1 MNFSLT
7 DKEVIATIKIEG
19 GEKLQSIL
27 VSNEPTY
34 VSHFHSIFGDLW
46 KSGIDAKIKIA
57 RIEEGADFGHI
68 EVIESSS
75 RTRRSKENGNSCE
88 YILFSIQKNTSDYGR
103 NEVFHLLVDIGEGV
117 VKSLERGSAAFVS
130 ESKLSDI
137 PNAILIT
144 HSHDDHI
151 KELPVL
157 VNKVSKPDKLNILFT
172 KECHDQIINKFPEFG
187 GTHSTASFNTIK
199 PGEAFQIGP
208 FSVTTVLASHGENSP
223 SGSVI
228 YVVMTK
234 GKKII
239 FGWDFLSLPTSDEF
253 LLWNPDLLILGTQSY
268 NPHPEETGMISVTDA
283 YLLVRRWNAKECYLV
298 HYRGLTDFQESRNQW
313 FRGPTKAM
321 TSAELQ
327 KNVDS
332 HLRISGDNGRFRITV
347 GKEGMIWVPKETPK
361 YSDAESMPIGNVI
374 QIEGLNQYVCKIE
387 KLNKENKLKLEIEDR
402 INRYTLQFD
411 RPKRDKN
418 NDQLVYGSPEI
429 AMLSRGPELRMELV
443 TPSEQGKE
451 NAVLKISAFKGK
463 KYLFHDDI
471 LINDMDA
478 QKLNKYFQENFE
490 KRSSEVTDKK
500 HG

>member
-1 MNFSLT
+1 MALASRNTAPVNYTQDMEHDLIVRINGTLPDLSMMG
-7 DKEVIATIKIEG
+7 DEEKSDRAAEVKKMELAANT
-19 GEKLQSIL
+19 
-27 VSNEPTY
+27 
-34 VSHFHSIFGDLW
+34 
-46 KSGIDAKIKIA
+46 
-57 RIEEGADFGHI
+57 
-68 EVIESSS
+68 
-75 RTRRSKENGNSCE
+75 SCSV
-88 YILFSIQKNTSDYGR
+88 FTKNTSGYGK

-117 VKSLERGSAAFVS
+117 AKNLERGSTAFIS
-130 ESKLSDI
+130 ESKISDF
-137 PNAILIT
+137 PSAILIT

-157 VNKVSKPDKLNILFT
+157 VNKVSKPDKLNIYCT

-187 GTHSTASFNTIK
+187 AHSSASFNTIK
-199 PGEAFQIGP
+199 PGETFQVGP
-208 FSVTTVLASHGENSP
+208 FSVTPVLASHGENSP
-223 SGSVI
+223 AGSVI
-228 YVVMTK
+228 YAVMTK

-239 FGWDFLSLPTSDEF
+239 FGWDFLSLPNSDEF

-268 NPHPEETGMISVTDA
+268 NPHPKETGMISVTDA

-327 KNVDS
+327 KTVDS
-332 HLRISGDNGRFRITV
+332 HLGVSGDSGRFKITV
-347 GKEGMIWVPKETPK
+347 AKEGMIWAPKETPK
-361 YSDAESMPIGNVI
+361 DSDDEIMPIGNVI
-374 QIEGLNQYVCKIE
+374 EIEGVDQYVCKIE
-387 KLNKENKLKLEIEDR
+387 KLNKENKLKVEIEDR

-418 NDQLVYGSPEI
+418 NDQILHAAAEI
-429 AMLSRGPELRMELV
+429 AMLSRGPDLRMELV

-463 KYLFHDDI
+463 KYVFRDDI

-478 QKLNKYFQENFE
+478 RKLKKYFQENFE
-490 KRSSEVTDKK
+490 KRTLEGTVTKATGSDNGKK
-500 HG
+500 FNIFSRKK